1 MIREV
6 IVKHKHKLATP
17 LQDTKKQTTL
27 HAPASDTRDS
37 HGFEK
42 YSHLLPAVLP
52 VDVGVH
58 KPSIKRAA
66 DSVTGGERG
75 GRREMEKQG
84 DDSMTN
90 KWCKRRVR
98 REGREMRAGR
108 RGCAECR

>member
-66 DSVTGGERG
+66 D
-75 GRREMEKQG
+75 
-84 DDSMTN
+84 
-90 KWCKRRVR
+90 
-98 REGREMRAGR
+98 REMRAGR